1 MITENIHVAIVE
13 DDPEIRQ
20 TLALIID
27 GTAGFWCKLT
37 FENGKEALKPLQENY
52 VDVVLMDIEMPK
64 MNGIDVVKKLRADK
78 INDHIRI
85 VMVTSNK
92 TLDFV
97 TEAIDNAGANGFITK
112 PFTPVEMRKKLDP
125 IIDEVMKIKRS
136 KVGFMGKLFG
146 R

>member
-1 MITENIHVAIVE
+1 
-13 DDPEIRQ
+13 
-20 TLALIID
+20 
-27 GTAGFWCKLT
+27 
-37 FENGKEALKPLQENY
+37 
-52 VDVVLMDIEMPK
+52 

-78 INDHIRI
+78 ANDHVKI

-97 TEAIDNAGANGFITK
+97 TEAIDNAGANGFIPSLLRQSK
-112 PFTPVEMRKKLDP
+112 CGRSSTPLSMR
-125 IIDEVMKIKRS
+125 VMKIKRS

>member
-1 MITENIHVAIVE
+1 MNIKALVVDDSRSMRRIVMKGLQKAQVAEWDFDEAE
-13 DDPEIRQ
+13 DGEDALAKFDPEVYDM
-20 TLALIID
+20 LFID
-27 GTAGFWCKLT
+27 W
-37 FENGKEALKPLQENY
+37 N
-52 VDVVLMDIEMPK
+52 MPK